1 MRCFLAALLL
11 LASPAYA
18 EKIPCAPTKEL
29 LAALLHQQY
38 TPQAELALGD
48 LPGAIFVN
56 PSHEYLIIEL
66 KDDKS
71 CIIGGGVA
79 FYLVRERKA

>member
-18 EKIPCAPTKEL
+18 ADCAPTKEL
-29 LAALLHQQY
+29 LAALIHQQF
-38 TPQAELALGD
+38 TPVAELALGD

-56 PSHEYLIIEL
+56 PSHEYLIIEI
-66 KDDKS
+66 KDDKA
-71 CIIGGGVA
+71 CIIGGGCRVLPRPGA
-79 FYLVRERKA
+79 